1 MSRRVITVGAI
12 AFGCIAIIAMTMFS
26 RRAELF
32 VGRAVDESQVE
43 DRAHM
48 VNPELLGSGPLV
60 DVSGRDAT
68 GIPLPPRTI
77 ALTFDD
83 GPDPDWTPRIAR
95 ALERHGAV
103 GTFYVIGQEA
113 LRAPGL
119 VADLAEAGHEIG
131 NHSYTHPLMGTLTGD
146 QVSRQID
153 LTQRVVAGITDTAP
167 TSFRPPYSGSGDFLP
182 PDELAA
188 ARLAADRGMILA
200 LSSQAVKDFDSRYD
214 VDDLLAQALPSL
226 GTSSVVTL
234 HDGGGDRSR
243 TVELI
248 DRMVPML
255 QAQGYRFVT
264 VSEMA
269 DTAVGVPLS
278 DHEKLFG
285 NTLVTGNSLLQRAE
299 SFVLAASLVVLALTL
314 LRTVVLM
321 WLAHR
326 SEVKRRRAAQ
336 QTRPRRV
343 RRAVSVI
350 VPAYNEED
358 VIEAT
363 VRSILASR
371 HRRVE
376 VIVVDDGSTDRTA
389 ELLDTPE
396 FAKVRVIRQENRG
409 KARALDTGVR
419 AARHSVVVLVD
430 GDTILEPTTLTEMI
444 RPFSDPQV
452 GAVAGNAKVGNRSG
466 LLGSLQH
473 VEYCVASAVE
483 RRATAHLGVMLCV
496 PGAAGAFRRSAVL
509 DVGGVDGS
517 TLAEDTDLTLA
528 VMRAGWKVEFAPDA
542 RAWTEAPSTLRGLYR
557 QRLRWNYGILQSIYK
572 HRGSLMES
580 GQAGRAG
587 RLLIPYVLTMGFFA
601 SLLAPAVDLMI
612 VAQLLTGH
620 LDPITLGM
628 WLTITLSTTA
638 MGWYALRLD
647 HERSMWALL
656 LPLQQV
662 IYRQLLYATVLRA
675 AVAALSG
682 ARLHWNKLPR
692 TADVE
697 VDLSVAGIWN
707 DTPTSAGTSTAA
719 DPDEPDRVVIDL
731 RDPDDQPSRVPSRRR
746 RDTPSAPAHAPDKE
760 PAAAA
765 KKPATTGAAAAA
777 AIVSLGELA

>member
-1 MSRRVITVGAI
+1 M
-12 AFGCIAIIAMTMFS
+12 
-26 RRAELF
+26 
-32 VGRAVDESQVE
+32 
-43 DRAHM
+43 
-48 VNPELLGSGPLV
+48 
-60 DVSGRDAT
+60 
-68 GIPLPPRTI
+68 
-77 ALTFDD
+77 
-83 GPDPDWTPRIAR
+83 
-95 ALERHGAV
+95 
-103 GTFYVIGQEA
+103 
-113 LRAPGL
+113 
-119 VADLAEAGHEIG
+119 
-131 NHSYTHPLMGTLTGD
+131 
-146 QVSRQID
+146 SRQID
-153 LTQRVVAGITDTAP
+153 LTQRVVGGITGTSP

-182 PDELAA
+182 GEELAA

-200 LSSQAVKDFDSRYD
+200 LSSQAVKDFDSRYE
-214 VDDLLAQALPSL
+214 VDELLAQSLPPL

-269 DTAVGVPLS
+269 DMAAGTPLS
-278 DHEKLFG
+278 DHEKVLG
-285 NTLVTGNSLLQRAE
+285 TTLVTGNIVLTSAE
-299 SFVLAASLVVLALTL
+299 SFVRAASLVVLALTL
-314 LRTVVLM
+314 LRTVILM
-321 WLAHR
+321 SLAHR
-326 SEVKRRRAAQ
+326 SEVKRRRAAAQ
-336 QTRPRRV
+336 GTRPRRV

-350 VPAYNEED
+350 VPAYNEEE

-363 VRSILASR
+363 VRSVLASR

-389 ELLDTPE
+389 ELLDAPE
-396 FAKVRVIRQENRG
+396 FARVRVIRQPNQG
-409 KARALDTGVR
+409 KASALDTGVR

-509 DVGGVDGS
+509 DVGGVNGS

-528 VMRAGWKVEFAPDA
+528 VMRAGWKVEFAPEA

-572 HRGSLMES
+572 HRGSLVES

-587 RLLIPYVLTMGFFA
+587 RLLLPYVLTMGFFA

-647 HERSMWALL
+647 HERSLWAIL
-656 LPLQQV
+656 LPLQQI
-662 IYRQLLYATVLRA
+662 IYRQLLYATVVRA

-682 ARLHWNKLPR
+682 VRLKWNKLPR

-697 VDLSVAGIWN
+697 VDPAIAGLS
-707 DTPTSAGTSTAA
+707 DHRPTTGGTGSGT
-719 DPDEPDRVVIDL
+719 EREKPDRVVIDL
-731 RDPDDQPSRVPSRRR
+731 RDPDAQPSRAPSKRGR
-746 RDTPSAPAHAPDKE
+746 PSAPAPEKK
-760 PAAAA
+760 PAATA
-765 KKPATTGAAAAA
+765 KKPAATTAAA

>member
-1 MSRRVITVGAI
+1 M
-12 AFGCIAIIAMTMFS
+12 
-26 RRAELF
+26 
-32 VGRAVDESQVE
+32 
-43 DRAHM
+43 
-48 VNPELLGSGPLV
+48 
-60 DVSGRDAT
+60 
-68 GIPLPPRTI
+68 
-77 ALTFDD
+77 
-83 GPDPDWTPRIAR
+83 
-95 ALERHGAV
+95 
-103 GTFYVIGQEA
+103 
-113 LRAPGL
+113 
-119 VADLAEAGHEIG
+119 
-131 NHSYTHPLMGTLTGD
+131 
-146 QVSRQID
+146 
-153 LTQRVVAGITDTAP
+153 
-167 TSFRPPYSGSGDFLP
+167 
-182 PDELAA
+182 
-188 ARLAADRGMILA
+188 
-200 LSSQAVKDFDSRYD
+200 
-214 VDDLLAQALPSL
+214 
-226 GTSSVVTL
+226 
-234 HDGGGDRSR
+234 
-243 TVELI
+243 
-248 DRMVPML
+248 
-255 QAQGYRFVT
+255 
-264 VSEMA
+264 
-269 DTAVGVPLS
+269 
-278 DHEKLFG
+278 
-285 NTLVTGNSLLQRAE
+285 
-299 SFVLAASLVVLALTL
+299 
-314 LRTVVLM
+314 
-321 WLAHR
+321 
-326 SEVKRRRAAQ
+326 
-336 QTRPRRV
+336 
-343 RRAVSVI
+343 I

-389 ELLDTPE
+389 DLLDTPE

-409 KARALDTGVR
+409 NAHALDTGVR
-419 AARHSVVVLVD
+419 AARHSIVVLVD

-528 VMRAGWKVEFAPDA
+528 VMRAGWRVEFAPDA

-572 HRGSLMES
+572 HRGSLVES

-587 RLLIPYVLTMGFFA
+587 RLLLPYVLTMGFFA
-601 SLLAPAVDLMI
+601 SLLAPAVDLMV

-620 LDPITLGM
+620 LDSITLGM

-647 HERSMWALL
+647 HERSMWAFL
-656 LPLQQV
+656 LPLQQI

-682 ARLHWNKLPR
+682 VRLKWNKLPR

-697 VDLSVAGIWN
+697 VDPAIAGPPSDESAHTVAGT
-707 DTPTSAGTSTAA
+707 DA
-719 DPDEPDRVVIDL
+719 EREKPDRVVIDL
-731 RDPDDQPSRVPSRRR
+731 RDPDDRPSRVPSGRRR
-746 RDTPSAPAHAPDKE
+746 GAPSAPAPAPEKE
-760 PAAAA
+760 PTAA
-765 KKPATTGAAAAA
+765 KKKPAPAAAA
-777 AIVSLGELA
+777 AIVSLRELA